1 MLSKYRLALRI
12 AFQEGFKKH
21 KPVTMISLRRAN
33 GEQTMTINSITSTD
47 LSLKLRKFR
56 SNRLAFLVMVTVML
70 AASSGCRDSQ
80 QAQTSEALD
89 RKNDTSEHIKLE
101 SEAVKKRSLGDSLQV
116 AGEILPEFGKEVSLT
131 NRVTGRVVKI
141 FVKPGQPVK
150 KGQTLALI
158 DSQQISDLQSQL
170 IEANSKLDIA
180 KAHEE
185 RERQIYN
192 EQLKRPEALLE
203 ANERFDEAKVQLQ
216 LSKQNMERYDKLLKE
231 GIAASKDFYASQAKY
246 NRARSLHRQAKA
258 DMEREQGLYKN
269 KAMLRRDLQLA
280 QAEVRRAK
288 QRVSTLKQRL
298 VFLGMTA
305 DKANQIM
312 ASGRIEGTV
321 PIIAS
326 MSGTISK
333 QDVALGAMVDPG
345 KEAFRI
351 SDLSTVALSAEI
363 PGADIP
369 SLSIGM
375 PVVARVSGLPGRKF
389 TGKINYIGS
398 HIDPETRTAPI
409 RARLSNKDAKL
420 KASMFADTTI
430 KLPPH
435 MVLACPKESVQK
447 KKGHD
452 VVYVADE
459 EHFIEQPVR
468 LGRDN
473 EKYYEVI
480 SGLEEGDRVVTN
492 GSLLLKTEVAS
503 GRPGATVISGR
514 ENLTR

>member
-1 MLSKYRLALRI
+1 MA
-12 AFQEGFKKH
+12 
-21 KPVTMISLRRAN
+21 
-33 GEQTMTINSITSTD
+33 INSKRRVNRSFVSLTSQSSLAVLCTFA
-47 LSLKLRKFR
+47 LSTGTLCGCGDTQTKL
-56 SNRLAFLVMVTVML
+56 STG
-70 AASSGCRDSQ
+70 ASKLSD
-80 QAQTSEALD
+80 E
-89 RKNDTSEHIKLE
+89 TSEHIELE
-101 SEAVKKRSLGDSLQV
+101 TQAVKKRKLGDSLNV

-131 NRVTGRVVKI
+131 NRVRGRVVNI
-141 FVKPGQPVK
+141 FVKPGSKVE
-150 KGQTLALI
+150 KGQVLAMI

-185 RERQIYN
+185 RERQVYR
-192 EQLKRPEALLE
+192 EQIKRPETLLE
-203 ANERFDEAKVQLQ
+203 AKEQFEEAKVQLQ
-216 LSKQNMERYDKLLKE
+216 LSKQNMERYQKLLKE

-258 DMEREQGLYKN
+258 NMEREEGLFKN

-298 VFLGMTA
+298 VFLGMTE

-312 ASGRIEGTV
+312 TSGRIEGTV

-326 MSGTISK
+326 MSGTVSK
-333 QDVALGAMVDPG
+333 QDVALGAIVDPG

-363 PGADIP
+363 PGVDLP
-369 SLSIGM
+369 GLSIGM
-375 PVVARVSGLPGRKF
+375 PVVARISGLPGRKF
-389 TGKINYIGS
+389 EGKINYIGS

-409 RARLSNKDAKL
+409 RARLENKDLKL

-447 KKGHD
+447 KKGHE

-459 EHFIEQPVR
+459 DHFVEQPVR

-473 EKYYEVI
+473 EKFYEVI
-480 SGLEEGDRVVTN
+480 SGLKEGDRVVTT

-503 GRPGATVISGR
+503 GRPGAMVISGR